1 MAIPVLSTVGKT
13 MAGRSTPLSNGVLA
27 IKQLTIRTRDQVVII
42 PNAKPAQNSFQI
54 ALHVEKL
61 HLKED

>member
-1 MAIPVLSTVGKT
+1 
-13 MAGRSTPLSNGVLA
+13 MAGRSTPLSNGALA